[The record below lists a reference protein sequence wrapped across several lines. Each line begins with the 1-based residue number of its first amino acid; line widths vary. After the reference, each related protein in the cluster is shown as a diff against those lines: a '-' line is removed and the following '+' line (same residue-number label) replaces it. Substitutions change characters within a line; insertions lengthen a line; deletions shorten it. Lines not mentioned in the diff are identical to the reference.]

1 MSSVAAHFLDDNAT
15 DRLDGTL
22 VTYNPITSGA
32 LPTATLSSGTGAQ
45 ISTSRDTNV
54 GILYTLDATNNIATV
69 KLELSPDGTTYTSLG
84 TISFAAAVN
93 NTGAIAE
100 LATFKVPAAWYVKV
114 TVVHAAITSTTYY

>member
-1 MSSVAAHFLDDNAT
+1 MSSVLAHFLDDNGT

-45 ISTSRDTNV
+45 ISTTRDTRV

-69 KLELSPDGTTYTSLG
+69 KLELSPDGTTYSSLG
-84 TISFAAAVN
+84 TMSFAAAVN
-93 NTGAIAE
+93 NTGAIAQ
-100 LATFKVPAAWYVKV
+100 LLTFGVPAGWYVKV
-114 TVVHAAITSTTYY
+114 TVVHATITSTTYY

>member
-1 MSSVAAHFLDDNAT
+1 MSSVAAHFLDDNQT

-54 GILYTLDATNNIATV
+54 GLLYTLDATNNVATV
-69 KLELSPDGTTYTSLG
+69 KLELSPDGSTYSSLG
-84 TISFAAAVN
+84 TMSFAAAVN
-93 NTGAIAE
+93 NTGAIAQ
-100 LATFKVPAAWYVKV
+100 LLTFKVPAGWYVKV
-114 TVVHAAITSTTYY
+114 TVVHATITSTTYY

>member
-1 MSSVAAHFLDDNAT
+1 MSSVAAHFLDDNQT

-45 ISTSRDTNV
+45 ISATRDTRV

-69 KLELSPDGTTYTSLG
+69 KLELSPDGTTYSSLG
-84 TISFAAAVN
+84 TMSFAAAVN
-93 NTGAIAE
+93 NTGAIAQ
-100 LATFKVPAAWYVKV
+100 LLTFGVPAGWYVKV
-114 TVVHAAITSTTYY
+114 TVVHATITSTTYY